1 MRNKLLLFFVSSD
14 HTIVSGKISVVRRT
28 FYCFSLFLFFILN
41 LQATGIQI
49 ETASRG
55 WVTADIFV
63 WLVVHVLCVC
73 VLIMSVYC
81 VCDMS
86 LYI

>member
-55 WVTADIFV
+55 
-63 WLVVHVLCVC
+63 
-73 VLIMSVYC
+73 
-81 VCDMS
+81 
-86 LYI
+86 